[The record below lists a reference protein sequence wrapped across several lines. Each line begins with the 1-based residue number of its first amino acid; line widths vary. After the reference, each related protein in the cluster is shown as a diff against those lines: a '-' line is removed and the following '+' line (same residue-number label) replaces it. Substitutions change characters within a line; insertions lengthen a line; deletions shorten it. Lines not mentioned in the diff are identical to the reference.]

1 MKKNIDIINKVFLG
15 ICLTNW
21 ILFFTF
27 IWDIESYWIGA
38 LWFLLST
45 GLTFPYVATTKKAIK
60 VMTED
65 EPDNVIFSDE
75 EIMDMLQK
83 AKVDLDPEAFGEA
96 TGHLEFRNWRSP
108 DWQECYE
115 IAEKDELDREVDK
128 IVKEVSES
136 RYEIGKGDYDAPRV

>member
-1 MKKNIDIINKVFLG
+1 MKKNIDLINKVFLG

-21 ILFFTF
+21 ILFLTF
-27 IWDIESYWIGA
+27 IWDVENYWIGA
-38 LWFLLST
+38 LWSIMSI
-45 GLTFPYVATTKKAIK
+45 GLTFPYFATTKKAIK

-83 AKVDLDPEAFGEA
+83 AKVDLEPEAFGEA

-108 DWQECYE
+108 DWQECYK
-115 IAEKDELDREVDK
+115 IAEKDEFNREADK
-128 IVKEVSES
+128 IIKEVSEAC
-136 RYEIGKGDYDAPRV
+136 REIEKGDYDAPRV